1 MKFLNKFKEQ
11 ILEKKQVEEKLVDLA
26 TYATVELKEIKN
38 HKPGKLLFIFREGKK
53 KMDFILN
60 SEIKEEELKPL
71 FKALTSKRFAELANK
86 EKEEYEKAIKG
97 LKKEDIE
104 KVEKPKGKDALFEEQ
119 YKEIEEEELIGCS
132 IKVVAMDAF
141 KKGRDCKLIQS
152 FSEVN

>member
-1 MKFLNKFKEQ
+1 MKFLNKYSEQ
-11 ILEKKQVEEKLVDLA
+11 IEEKKVDEKPVDLA

-38 HKPGKLLFIFREGKK
+38 HKPGKLLFVFREGKK
-53 KMDFILN
+53 KQEFIFN

-119 YKEIEEEELIGCS
+119 YKEIEEEELIGCEL
-132 IKVVAMDAF
+132 KVRAID
-141 KKGRDCKLIQS
+141 KERKGKILKLIQS

>member
-1 MKFLNKFKEQ
+1 MKFLNRFKEQ
-11 ILEKKQVEEKLVDLA
+11 ILEKRVEEKPVDLA

-38 HKPGKLLFIFREGKK
+38 HKPGKLLFVFREGKK
-53 KMDFILN
+53 KQEFIFN

-119 YKEIEEEELIGCS
+119 YKEIEEEELIGCEL
-132 IKVVAMDAF
+132 KVRAID
-141 KKGRDCKLIQS
+141 KERKGKILKLIQS
-152 FSEVN
+152 FAEVN

>member
-1 MKFLNKFKEQ
+1 MKFLNRFKEQ
-11 ILEKKQVEEKLVDLA
+11 IQEKRVEEKPVDLA

-38 HKPGKLLFIFREGKK
+38 HKPGKLLFVFREGKK
-53 KMDFILN
+53 KQEFIFN

-119 YKEIEEEELIGCS
+119 YKEIEEEELIGCEL
-132 IKVVAMDAF
+132 KVRAID
-141 KKGRDCKLIQS
+141 KERKGKILKLIQS
-152 FSEVN
+152 FAEVN

>member
-1 MKFLNKFKEQ
+1 MKFLNKYSEQ
-11 ILEKKQVEEKLVDLA
+11 IEEKKVDEKPVDLA

-38 HKPGKLLFIFREGKK
+38 HKPGKLLFVFREGKK
-53 KMDFILN
+53 KQEFIFN

-104 KVEKPKGKDALFEEQ
+104 KVEKPKGKDTLFEEG
-119 YKEIEEEELIGCS
+119 YKDIDEEELIGCEL
-132 IKVVAMDAF
+132 KVRAID
-141 KKGRDCKLIQS
+141 KERKGKMQKLIQS

>member
-1 MKFLNKFKEQ
+1 MKFLNKYSEQ
-11 ILEKKQVEEKLVDLA
+11 IEEKKVDEKPVDLA

-38 HKPGKLLFIFREGKK
+38 HKPGKLLFVFREGKK
-53 KMDFILN
+53 KQEFIFN

-119 YKEIEEEELIGCS
+119 YKEIEEEELIGCEL
-132 IKVVAMDAF
+132 KVRAID
-141 KKGRDCKLIQS
+141 KERKGKILKLIQS
-152 FSEVN
+152 FAEVN

>member
-1 MKFLNKFKEQ
+1 MKFLNKYSEQ
-11 ILEKKQVEEKLVDLA
+11 IEEKKVDEKPVDLA

-38 HKPGKLLFIFREGKK
+38 HKPGKLLFVFREGKK
-53 KMDFILN
+53 KQEFIFN

-119 YKEIEEEELIGCS
+119 YKEIEEEELIGCEL
-132 IKVVAMDAF
+132 KVRAID
-141 KKGRDCKLIQS
+141 KEGKGKILKLIQS